1 MKMPAPKNI
10 VLNKSLL
17 EFLKT
22 EAGSG
27 SILAICAIVA
37 VVWANSPFAESYF
50 GFIHHHFTLSVPG
63 WSLDESVLEW
73 TKEGLMAIF
82 FFVVGLEIKYEI
94 FRGELSSPQKLALP
108 VIAAIGGMV
117 VPALVYAGINL
128 LPGGDLR
135 GWSVPM
141 ATDIAF
147 ALAILGLVGKSLPA
161 SLRVFLLTL
170 AIVDDLG
177 AVMVIGIF
185 YSHGFQVGYLVAV
198 AALLAVMASVKF
210 VSRSPFVL
218 YPLYAVLFVLIWA
231 MSIKSGLGPS
241 LVAVMAAFCVT
252 LDPGKNGEPVLKQV
266 LHYVHPYVAFG
277 ILPFFAFTASGFSL
291 AGAGVDSLTD
301 PRFLGVTLG
310 LFAGKQ
316 LGIFFAAWLAMRLK
330 LAAMPE
336 GATAWQLYGVCLLCG
351 IGFTMSLYLGALAF
365 PAGDEAAQIAVKS
378 GVVLGSLLSGC
389 AGALW
394 LSRKRSQE
402 KG

>member
-1 MKMPAPKNI
+1 MKTPAPPNTS
-10 VLNKSLL
+10 LNKSLL

-27 SILAICAIVA
+27 TLLAICAVLAI
-37 VVWANSPFAESYF
+37 VWANSPFAESYF
-50 GFIHHHFTLSVPG
+50 AFIHTHFTLSILG

-117 VPALVYAGINL
+117 VPAGFYVLINL
-128 LPGGDLR
+128 LPGGDLH

-147 ALAILGLVGKSLPA
+147 ALAILALVGKRLPS

-185 YSHGFQVGYLVAV
+185 YSHGFHVGYLAAMV
-198 AALLAVMASVKF
+198 ALLAIMAVVKF
-210 VSRSPFVL
+210 VIRSSVVL
-218 YPLYAVLFVLIWA
+218 YILYAILFVLIWA

-252 LDPGKNGEPVLKQV
+252 LDPAKNGEPVLKEV
-266 LHYVHPYVAFG
+266 LHHVHPYVAFL

-291 AGAGVDSLTD
+291 AGAGWHSLSD

-316 LGIFFAAWLAMRLK
+316 LGIFFAAWLAVRMK
-330 LAAMPE
+330 FAAMPE
-336 GATAWQLYGVCLLCG
+336 GATAYQLYGVCLLCG

-378 GVVLGSLLSGC
+378 GVVLGSLLSGGL
-389 AGALW
+389 GALW
-394 LSRKRSQE
+394 LSRKTV
-402 KG
+402 

>member
-1 MKMPAPKNI
+1 MKTSTP
-10 VLNKSLL
+10 LNRSLL
-17 EFLKT
+17 EFIKT

-27 SILAICAIVA
+27 TLLAIFAVVAI
-37 VVWANSPFAESYF
+37 VWANSPFAESYF
-50 GFIHHHFTLSVPG
+50 GFIHSHFTLSVLG

-73 TKEGLMAIF
+73 TKEGLMAVF

-117 VPALVYAGINL
+117 APALVYVGINL
-128 LPGGDLR
+128 LPGGDLH

-147 ALAILGLVGKSLPA
+147 ALAILALVGKGLPS

-185 YSHGFQVGYLVAV
+185 YSHGFHTGYL
-198 AALLAVMASVKF
+198 AAMAAFLAVMAAAKF
-210 VSRSPFVL
+210 VLRNGALL
-218 YPLYAVLFVLIWA
+218 YVAYAILFVLIWA

-252 LDPGKNGEPVLKQV
+252 LDPGKDGEPVLKKV
-266 LHYVHPYVAFG
+266 LHHVHPYVAFF

-291 AGAGVDSLTD
+291 AGAGWDSLTD

-316 LGIFFAAWLAMRLK
+316 LGIFFAAWLAVRMK
-330 LAAMPE
+330 FAAMPE
-336 GATAWQLYGVCLLCG
+336 GATAYQLYGVCLLCG

-365 PAGDEAAQIAVKS
+365 PAGDEMAQIAVKS
-378 GVVLGSLLSGC
+378 GVVLGSLLSG
-389 AGALW
+389 GLGVLW
-394 LSRKRSQE
+394 LSRKA
-402 KG
+402 G

>member
-1 MKMPAPKNI
+1 MKIPLP
-10 VLNKSLL
+10 LNRSLL
-17 EFLKT
+17 EFIKT

-27 SILAICAIVA
+27 TLLAIFAVVAI
-37 VVWANSPFAESYF
+37 VWANSPFAESYF
-50 GFIHHHFTLSVPG
+50 GFIHSHFTLSVLG

-73 TKEGLMAIF
+73 TKEGLMAVF

-117 VPALVYAGINL
+117 APALVYVGINL
-128 LPGGDLR
+128 LPGGDLH

-147 ALAILGLVGKSLPA
+147 ALAILALVGKGLPS

-185 YSHGFQVGYLVAV
+185 YSHGFHTGYLTAM
-198 AALLAVMASVKF
+198 AAFLAVMAAAKF
-210 VSRSPFVL
+210 VLRNGALL
-218 YPLYAVLFVLIWA
+218 YVAYAILFVLIWA

-252 LDPGKNGEPVLKQV
+252 LDPGKDGEPVLKKV
-266 LHYVHPYVAFG
+266 LHHVHPYVAFF

-291 AGAGVDSLTD
+291 AGAGWDSLTD

-316 LGIFFAAWLAMRLK
+316 LGIFFAAWLAVRMK
-330 LAAMPE
+330 FAAMPE
-336 GATAWQLYGVCLLCG
+336 GATAYQLYGVCLLCG

-365 PAGDEAAQIAVKS
+365 PAGDEMAQIAVKS
-378 GVVLGSLLSGC
+378 GVVLGSLLSG
-389 AGALW
+389 GLGVLW
-394 LSRKRSQE
+394 LSRKA
-402 KG
+402 G

>member
-1 MKMPAPKNI
+1 MKKPAP
-10 VLNKSLL
+10 LNKSLV

-27 SILAICAIVA
+27 TLLAIFAVLAI
-37 VVWANSPFAESYF
+37 VWANSPFADSYF
-50 GFIHHHFTLSVPG
+50 GFIHSHFTLSVPG

-117 VPALVYAGINL
+117 APALVYVLINL
-128 LPGGDLR
+128 LPGGDLH

-147 ALAILGLVGKSLPA
+147 ALAILALVGKGLPS

-185 YSHGFQVGYLVAV
+185 YSHGFHVGFLMAM
-198 AALLAVMASVKF
+198 AAFLTVMALAKF
-210 VSRSPFVL
+210 VFRNRIWL
-218 YPLYAVLFVLIWA
+218 YGAYAVLFVLIWA

-252 LDPGKNGEPVLKQV
+252 LDAAEGSEPVLKQV

-291 AGAGVDSLTD
+291 AGGGLDSLTD
-301 PRFLGVTLG
+301 PRFLGVVLG
-310 LFAGKQ
+310 LFVGKQ
-316 LGIFFAAWLAMRLK
+316 IGIFFAAWLAVRLK
-330 LAAMPE
+330 FATMPE
-336 GATAWQLYGVCLLCG
+336 GATAYQLYGVCLLCG

-378 GVVLGSLLSGC
+378 GVVMGSVLSGC
-389 AGALW
+389 AGAVL
-394 LSRKRSQE
+394 LSWKEFRKGS
-402 KG
+402 

>member
-1 MKMPAPKNI
+1 MKTPASPNTS
-10 VLNKSLL
+10 LNRSLL

-22 EAGSG
+22 ETGAGTL
-27 SILAICAIVA
+27 LAVCAVVA
-37 VVWANSPFAESYF
+37 IVWANSPFAGSYF
-50 GFIHHHFTLSVPG
+50 AFIHHHFTLSVPG
-63 WSLDESVLEW
+63 WRLDESVLEW

-94 FRGELSSPQKLALP
+94 CRGELSSPQKLALP
-108 VIAAIGGMV
+108 VIAALGGMAA
-117 VPALVYAGINL
+117 PALVYAAVNL

-147 ALAILGLVGKSLPA
+147 ALAILALVGKGLPV

-185 YSHGFQVGYLVAV
+185 YSHGFHVGYLAAM
-198 AALLAVMASVKF
+198 AALLAIMAMVKF
-210 VSRSPFVL
+210 VIRPSVFL
-218 YPLYAVLFVLIWA
+218 YGLYAILFLLIWA

-252 LDPGKNGEPVLKQV
+252 LDPAKNGEPVLKEV
-266 LHYVHPYVAFG
+266 LHHVHPYVAFG

-291 AGAGVDSLTD
+291 AGAGLDSLTD

-316 LGIFFAAWLAMRLK
+316 LGVFFAAWLAMRLK

-336 GATAWQLYGVCLLCG
+336 GATARQLYGVCLLCG

-378 GVVLGSLLSGC
+378 GVVFGSLLSGGL
-389 AGALW
+389 GALW
-394 LSRKRSQE
+394 LSQKIA
-402 KG
+402 

>member
-1 MKMPAPKNI
+1 MKTPAPPNTL
-10 VLNKSLL
+10 LNKSLL

-27 SILAICAIVA
+27 TLLAICAVLAI
-37 VVWANSPFAESYF
+37 VWANSPLAESYF
-50 GFIHHHFTLSVPG
+50 AFIHTHFTLSILG

-117 VPALVYAGINL
+117 VPAGFYVLINL
-128 LPGGDLR
+128 LPGGDLH

-147 ALAILGLVGKSLPA
+147 ALAILALVGKRLPS

-185 YSHGFQVGYLVAV
+185 YSHGFHVGYLAAMV
-198 AALLAVMASVKF
+198 ALLAVMAVVKF
-210 VSRSPFVL
+210 VIRPSVVL
-218 YPLYAVLFVLIWA
+218 YILYAILFVLIWA

-252 LDPGKNGEPVLKQV
+252 LDPAKNGEPVLKEV
-266 LHYVHPYVAFG
+266 LHHVHPYVAFL

-291 AGAGVDSLTD
+291 AGVGWHSLVD
-301 PRFLGVTLG
+301 PRCLGVTLG
-310 LFAGKQ
+310 LFVGKQ
-316 LGIFFAAWLAMRLK
+316 LGIFFAAWLAVRMK
-330 LAAMPE
+330 FAALPE
-336 GATAWQLYGVCLLCG
+336 GATAYQLYGVCLLCG

-378 GVVLGSLLSGC
+378 GVVLGSLLSGGL
-389 AGALW
+389 GALW
-394 LSRKRSQE
+394 LSRKTV
-402 KG
+402 

>member
-1 MKMPAPKNI
+1 MKIPLP
-10 VLNKSLL
+10 LNRSLL
-17 EFLKT
+17 EFIKT

-27 SILAICAIVA
+27 TLLAIFAVVAI
-37 VVWANSPFAESYF
+37 VWANSPFAESYF
-50 GFIHHHFTLSVPG
+50 GFIHSHFTLSVLG

-73 TKEGLMAIF
+73 TKEGLMAVF

-117 VPALVYAGINL
+117 APALVYVGINL
-128 LPGGDLR
+128 LPGGDLH

-147 ALAILGLVGKSLPA
+147 ALAILALVGKGLPS

-185 YSHGFQVGYLVAV
+185 YSHGFHAGYL
-198 AALLAVMASVKF
+198 AAMAAFLAVMAAAKF
-210 VSRSPFVL
+210 VLRNGALL
-218 YPLYAVLFVLIWA
+218 YVAYAILFVLIWA

-252 LDPGKNGEPVLKQV
+252 LDPAKNGEPVLKEV
-266 LHYVHPYVAFG
+266 LHHVHPYVAFF

-291 AGAGVDSLTD
+291 AGAGWDSLVD

-316 LGIFFAAWLAMRLK
+316 LGIFFAAWLAVRMK
-330 LAAMPE
+330 FAAMPE
-336 GATAWQLYGVCLLCG
+336 GATAYQLYGVCLLCG

-365 PAGDEAAQIAVKS
+365 PAGDEMAQIAVKS
-378 GVVLGSLLSGC
+378 GVVLGSLLSG
-389 AGALW
+389 GLGVLW
-394 LSRKRSQE
+394 LSRKA
-402 KG
+402 G

>member
-1 MKMPAPKNI
+1 MKTPAP
-10 VLNKSLL
+10 LNRSLL

-27 SILAICAIVA
+27 TLLAICALVA
-37 VVWANSPFAESYF
+37 IAWANSPLAGSYF
-50 GFIHHHFTLSVPG
+50 GFIHHHLTLSALG

-108 VIAAIGGMV
+108 VIAAVGGMV
-117 VPALVYAGINL
+117 VPALVYVAINL
-128 LPGGDLR
+128 LPGGDPR
-135 GWSVPM
+135 GWSVPV

-147 ALAILGLVGKSLPA
+147 ALAILALVGKGLPS

-185 YSHGFQVGYLVAV
+185 YSHGFNAGYLVATAV
-198 AALLAVMASVKF
+198 LLAVMAMVKF
-210 VSRSPFVL
+210 VLRAGVW
-218 YPLYAVLFVLIWA
+218 LYAAYAILFVLIWA

-252 LDPGKNGEPVLKQV
+252 LNPVKNGEPVLKEV
-266 LHYVHPYVAFG
+266 LHHVHPYVAFG

-291 AGAGVDSLTD
+291 AGAGWDSLTD
-301 PRFLGVTLG
+301 PRFLGVALG
-310 LFAGKQ
+310 LFIGKQ
-316 LGIFFAAWLAMRLK
+316 IGIFLAAWLAVRMK
-330 LAAMPE
+330 FAAMPE
-336 GATAWQLYGVCLLCG
+336 GATTWQIYGVCLLCG

-365 PAGDEAAQIAVKS
+365 PSSDEAAQIAVKS
-378 GVVLGSLLSGC
+378 GVVLGSLLSGGL
-389 AGALW
+389 GALW
-394 LSRKRSQE
+394 LSRKTA
-402 KG
+402 

>member
-1 MKMPAPKNI
+1 MWLLEIHHENTGP
-10 VLNKSLL
+10 LNRSLL
-17 EFLKT
+17 EFIKT

-27 SILAICAIVA
+27 TLLAIFAVLAI
-37 VVWANSPFAESYF
+37 VWANSPFAESYF
-50 GFIHHHFTLSVPG
+50 GFIHSHFTLSVLG

-73 TKEGLMAIF
+73 TKEGLMAVF

-117 VPALVYAGINL
+117 APALVYVGINL
-128 LPGGDLR
+128 LPGGDLH

-147 ALAILGLVGKSLPA
+147 ALAILALVGKGLPS

-185 YSHGFQVGYLVAV
+185 YSHGFHTGYL
-198 AALLAVMASVKF
+198 AAMAAFLAVMAAAKF
-210 VSRSPFVL
+210 VLRNGALL
-218 YPLYAVLFVLIWA
+218 YVAYAILFVLIWA

-252 LDPGKNGEPVLKQV
+252 LDPGKDGESVLKKV
-266 LHYVHPYVAFG
+266 LHHVHPYVAFF

-291 AGAGVDSLTD
+291 AGAGWDSLTD

-310 LFAGKQ
+310 LFVGKQ
-316 LGIFFAAWLAMRLK
+316 IGIFFAAWLAVRMK
-330 LAAMPE
+330 FAAMPE
-336 GATAWQLYGVCLLCG
+336 GATAYQLYGVCLLCG

-365 PAGDEAAQIAVKS
+365 PAGDETAQIAVKS
-378 GVVLGSLLSGC
+378 GVVLGSLLSG
-389 AGALW
+389 GLGVLW
-394 LSRKRSQE
+394 LSRKA
-402 KG
+402 G

>member
-1 MKMPAPKNI
+1 MKTPAPPNTS
-10 VLNKSLL
+10 LNKSLL

-27 SILAICAIVA
+27 TLLAICAVLAI
-37 VVWANSPFAESYF
+37 VWANSPFAESYF
-50 GFIHHHFTLSVPG
+50 AFIHTHFTLSILG

-117 VPALVYAGINL
+117 VPAGFYVLINL
-128 LPGGDLR
+128 LPGGDLH

-147 ALAILGLVGKSLPA
+147 ALAILALVGKRLPS

-185 YSHGFQVGYLVAV
+185 YSHGFHVGYLAAMV
-198 AALLAVMASVKF
+198 ALLAIMAVVKF
-210 VSRSPFVL
+210 VIRSSVVL
-218 YPLYAVLFVLIWA
+218 YILYAILFVLIWA

-252 LDPGKNGEPVLKQV
+252 LDPAKNGEPVLKEV
-266 LHYVHPYVAFG
+266 LHHVHPYVAFL

-291 AGAGVDSLTD
+291 AGAGWHSLSD

-316 LGIFFAAWLAMRLK
+316 LGIFFAAWLAVRLK
-330 LAAMPE
+330 FAAMPE
-336 GATAWQLYGVCLLCG
+336 GATAYQLYGVCLLCG

-378 GVVLGSLLSGC
+378 GVVLGSLLSGGL
-389 AGALW
+389 GALW
-394 LSRKRSQE
+394 LSRKTV
-402 KG
+402 

>member
-1 MKMPAPKNI
+1 MKKPAP
-10 VLNKSLL
+10 LNKSLV

-22 EAGSG
+22 EDGSG
-27 SILAICAIVA
+27 TLLAIFAVLAI
-37 VVWANSPFAESYF
+37 VWANSPFADSYF
-50 GFIHHHFTLSVPG
+50 GFIHSHFTLSVPG

-117 VPALVYAGINL
+117 APALVYVLINL
-128 LPGGDLR
+128 LPGGDLH

-147 ALAILGLVGKSLPA
+147 ALAILALVGKGLPS

-185 YSHGFQVGYLVAV
+185 YSHGFHVGYLMAM
-198 AALLAVMASVKF
+198 AAFLTVMALAKF
-210 VSRSPFVL
+210 VFRNRIWL
-218 YPLYAVLFVLIWA
+218 YGAYAVLFVLIWA

-252 LDPGKNGEPVLKQV
+252 LDAAEGSEPVLKQV

-291 AGAGVDSLTD
+291 AGAGLDSLTD
-301 PRFLGVTLG
+301 PRFLGVVLG
-310 LFAGKQ
+310 LFVGKQ
-316 LGIFFAAWLAMRLK
+316 IGIFFAAWLAVRLK
-330 LAAMPE
+330 FATMPE
-336 GATAWQLYGVCLLCG
+336 GATAYQLYGVCMLCG

-378 GVVLGSLLSGC
+378 GVVMGSVLSGC
-389 AGALW
+389 AGAVL
-394 LSRKRSQE
+394 LSWKEFRKGS
-402 KG
+402 

>member
-1 MKMPAPKNI
+1 MKTPAPPNAS
-10 VLNKSLL
+10 LNTSLL

-27 SILAICAIVA
+27 TLLAISALVAI
-37 VVWANSPFAESYF
+37 VWANSPLAGSYF

-63 WSLDESVLEW
+63 WHLDESVLEW
-73 TKEGLMAIF
+73 TKEGLLAIF

-117 VPALVYAGINL
+117 VPALVYVAINL

-147 ALAILGLVGKSLPA
+147 ALAILALVGKGLPS

-177 AVMVIGIF
+177 AVMVIGLF
-185 YSHGFQVGYLVAV
+185 YSHGFNAGYLVATAV
-198 AALLAVMASVKF
+198 LLAVMAMVKF
-210 VSRSPFVL
+210 VLRAGIW
-218 YPLYAVLFVLIWA
+218 LYAAYAILFVLIWA

-252 LDPGKNGEPVLKQV
+252 LNPTKNGEPVLKEV
-266 LHYVHPYVAFG
+266 LHHVHPYVAFA

-291 AGAGVDSLTD
+291 VGAGWHSLAD

-316 LGIFFAAWLAMRLK
+316 IGIFLAAWLAVRMK
-330 LAAMPE
+330 FAAMPV
-336 GATAWQLYGVCLLCG
+336 GATVRQLYGVCLLCG

-365 PAGDEAAQIAVKS
+365 PSGDEAAQIAVKS
-378 GVVLGSLLSGC
+378 GVVLGSFLSGGL
-389 AGALW
+389 GALW
-394 LSRKRSQE
+394 LSRKAA
-402 KG
+402 

>member
-1 MKMPAPKNI
+1 MKTPAPPNTL
-10 VLNKSLL
+10 LNKSLL

-27 SILAICAIVA
+27 TLLAIFAVVAI
-37 VVWANSPFAESYF
+37 VWANSPFAESYF
-50 GFIHHHFTLSVPG
+50 AFIHTHFTLSVPG

-108 VIAAIGGMV
+108 VVAAIGGMV
-117 VPALVYAGINL
+117 VPAGVYVLINL
-128 LPGGDLR
+128 LPGGDLH

-147 ALAILGLVGKSLPA
+147 ALAILALVGKNLPS

-185 YSHGFQVGYLVAV
+185 YSHGFHVGYLVAMV
-198 AALLAVMASVKF
+198 ALLAIMASVKF
-210 VSRSPFVL
+210 VLRSRAML
-218 YPLYAVLFVLIWA
+218 YGAYAVLFVLIWA

-252 LDPGKNGEPVLKQV
+252 LGPTKNGEPVLKEA
-266 LHYVHPYVAFG
+266 LHYVHPYVAFL

-291 AGAGVDSLTD
+291 AGAGWDSLAD

-310 LFAGKQ
+310 LFVGKQ
-316 LGIFFAAWLAMRLK
+316 LGIFFAAWLAVKLK

-365 PAGDEAAQIAVKS
+365 SAGDDAAQIAVKS
-378 GVVLGSLLSGC
+378 GVVLGSLLSGGL
-389 AGALW
+389 GALW
-394 LSRKRSQE
+394 LSRKTA
-402 KG
+402 

>member
-1 MKMPAPKNI
+1 MKTPAP
-10 VLNKSLL
+10 LNRSLL

-27 SILAICAIVA
+27 TLLAICAMLAI
-37 VVWANSPFAESYF
+37 VWANSPFADSYF
-50 GFIHHHFTLSVPG
+50 GFVHTHFTLAVPG
-63 WSLDESVLEW
+63 WRLDESVLEW
-73 TKEGLMAIF
+73 TKEGLMAVF

-108 VIAAIGGMV
+108 VIAAIGGMI
-117 VPALVYAGINL
+117 VPALVYVLINF
-128 LPGGDLR
+128 LPGGDLH

-147 ALAILGLVGKSLPA
+147 ALAILALVGKGLPA

-177 AVMVIGIF
+177 AVMVIGLF
-185 YSHGFQVGYLVAV
+185 YSHGFHVGYL
-198 AALLAVMASVKF
+198 AAMVTLLAVMTVVKF
-210 VSRSPFVL
+210 VLRKGIW
-218 YPLYAVLFVLIWA
+218 LYAAYAILFVLIWA

-252 LDPGKNGEPVLKQV
+252 LDPAKDGEPVLKTV
-266 LHYVHPYVAFG
+266 LHHVHPYVAFG

-291 AGAGVDSLTD
+291 AGAGWDSLTD
-301 PRFLGVTLG
+301 PRFLGVALG
-310 LFAGKQ
+310 LFIGKQ
-316 LGIFFAAWLAMRLK
+316 TGIFLAAWLAVRMK
-330 LAAMPE
+330 LAVMPE
-336 GATAWQLYGVCLLCG
+336 GAAAWQLYGVCLLCG

-378 GVVLGSLLSGC
+378 GVVMGSLLSGC
-389 AGALW
+389 AGAVL
-394 LSRKRSQE
+394 LSRKTA
-402 KG
+402 

>member
-1 MKMPAPKNI
+1 MKIPLP
-10 VLNKSLL
+10 LNRSLL
-17 EFLKT
+17 EFIKT

-27 SILAICAIVA
+27 TLLAIFAVVAI
-37 VVWANSPFAESYF
+37 VWANSPFAESYF
-50 GFIHHHFTLSVPG
+50 GFIHSHFTLSVLG

-73 TKEGLMAIF
+73 TKEGLMAVF

-117 VPALVYAGINL
+117 APALVYVGINL
-128 LPGGDLR
+128 LPGGDLH

-147 ALAILGLVGKSLPA
+147 ALAILALVGKGLPS

-185 YSHGFQVGYLVAV
+185 YSHGFHTGYL
-198 AALLAVMASVKF
+198 AAMAAFLAVMAAAKF
-210 VSRSPFVL
+210 ILRNGALL
-218 YPLYAVLFVLIWA
+218 YVAYAILFVLIWA

-252 LDPGKNGEPVLKQV
+252 LDPAKNGEPVLKEV
-266 LHYVHPYVAFG
+266 LHHVHPYVAFF

-291 AGAGVDSLTD
+291 AGAGWDSLVD

-316 LGIFFAAWLAMRLK
+316 LGIFFAAWLAVRMK
-330 LAAMPE
+330 FAAMPE
-336 GATAWQLYGVCLLCG
+336 GATAYQLYGVCLLCG

-365 PAGDEAAQIAVKS
+365 PAGDEMAQIAVKS
-378 GVVLGSLLSGC
+378 GVVLGSLLSG
-389 AGALW
+389 GLGVLW
-394 LSRKRSQE
+394 LSRKA
-402 KG
+402 G

>member
-1 MKMPAPKNI
+1 MKTPTPPNTS
-10 VLNKSLL
+10 LNTSLL

-27 SILAICAIVA
+27 TLLAIFAVVAI
-37 VVWANSPFAESYF
+37 VWANSPFADSYF
-50 GFIHHHFTLSVPG
+50 GFIHHHFTLSVLG
-63 WSLDESVLEW
+63 WSLNESVLEW

-108 VIAAIGGMV
+108 VVAAIGGMV
-117 VPALVYAGINL
+117 VPAGVYVFINL
-128 LPGGDLR
+128 LPGGDLH

-147 ALAILGLVGKSLPA
+147 ALAILALVGKGLPS

-185 YSHGFQVGYLVAV
+185 YSHGFQVGYLVAMV
-198 AALLAVMASVKF
+198 ALLAVMALAKF
-210 VSRSPFVL
+210 VLRNGIGL
-218 YPLYAVLFVLIWA
+218 YIAYALLFVLIWA

-252 LDPGKNGEPVLKQV
+252 LNSAKNGEPVLKEV
-266 LHYVHPYVAFG
+266 LHYVHPYVAFL

-291 AGAGVDSLTD
+291 AGAGWHSLTD

-316 LGIFFAAWLAMRLK
+316 LGIFFAAWLAVRMK
-330 LAAMPE
+330 FAAMPE
-336 GATAWQLYGVCLLCG
+336 GATAWQVYGVCLLCG

-365 PAGDEAAQIAVKS
+365 PAGDDAAQIAVKS
-378 GVVLGSLLSGC
+378 GVVLGSLLSGGL
-389 AGALW
+389 GALW
-394 LSRKRSQE
+394 LSRKPA
-402 KG
+402 

>member
-1 MKMPAPKNI
+1 MKTPTP
-10 VLNKSLL
+10 LNRSLL
-17 EFLKT
+17 EFIKT

-27 SILAICAIVA
+27 TLLAIFAVVAI
-37 VVWANSPFAESYF
+37 VWANSPFAESYF
-50 GFIHHHFTLSVPG
+50 GFIHSHFTLSVLG

-73 TKEGLMAIF
+73 TKEGLMAVF

-117 VPALVYAGINL
+117 APALVYVGINL
-128 LPGGDLR
+128 LPGGDLH

-147 ALAILGLVGKSLPA
+147 ALAILALVGKGLPS

-170 AIVDDLG
+170 AIVEDLG

-185 YSHGFQVGYLVAV
+185 YSHGFHAGYLAAMV
-198 AALLAVMASVKF
+198 ALLAVMAAAKF
-210 VSRSPFVL
+210 ILRNGALL
-218 YPLYAVLFVLIWA
+218 YVAYAILFVLIWA

-252 LDPGKNGEPVLKQV
+252 LDPGKDGEPVLKKV
-266 LHYVHPYVAFG
+266 LHHVHPYVAFF

-291 AGAGVDSLTD
+291 AGAGWDSLTD

-316 LGIFFAAWLAMRLK
+316 LGIFFAAWLAVRMK
-330 LAAMPE
+330 FAAMPE
-336 GATAWQLYGVCLLCG
+336 GATAYQLYGVCLLCG

-365 PAGDEAAQIAVKS
+365 PAGDETAQIAVKS
-378 GVVLGSLLSGC
+378 GVVLGSLLSG
-389 AGALW
+389 GLSVLW
-394 LSRKRSQE
+394 LSRKA
-402 KG
+402 G

>member
-1 MKMPAPKNI
+1 MKTPAP
-10 VLNKSLL
+10 LNRSLL
-17 EFLKT
+17 EFIKT

-27 SILAICAIVA
+27 TLLAIFAVLAI
-37 VVWANSPFAESYF
+37 VWANSPFAESYF
-50 GFIHHHFTLSVPG
+50 GFIHSHFTLSVLG

-73 TKEGLMAIF
+73 TKEGLMAVF

-117 VPALVYAGINL
+117 APALVYVGINL
-128 LPGGDLR
+128 LPGGDLH

-147 ALAILGLVGKSLPA
+147 ALAILALVGKGLPS

-185 YSHGFQVGYLVAV
+185 YSHGFHTGYL
-198 AALLAVMASVKF
+198 AAMAAFLAVMAAAKF
-210 VSRSPFVL
+210 VLRNGALL
-218 YPLYAVLFVLIWA
+218 YVAYAILFVLIWA

-252 LDPGKNGEPVLKQV
+252 LDPGKDGESVLKKV
-266 LHYVHPYVAFG
+266 LHHVHPYVAFF

-291 AGAGVDSLTD
+291 AGAGWDSLTD

-310 LFAGKQ
+310 LFVGKQ
-316 LGIFFAAWLAMRLK
+316 IGIFFAAWLAVRMK
-330 LAAMPE
+330 FAAMPE
-336 GATAWQLYGVCLLCG
+336 GATAYQLYGVCLLCG

-365 PAGDEAAQIAVKS
+365 PAGDETAQIAVKS
-378 GVVLGSLLSGC
+378 GVVLGSLLSG
-389 AGALW
+389 GLGVLW
-394 LSRKRSQE
+394 LSRKA
-402 KG
+402 G

>member
-1 MKMPAPKNI
+1 MKIPLP
-10 VLNKSLL
+10 LNRSLL
-17 EFLKT
+17 EFIKT

-27 SILAICAIVA
+27 TLLAIFAVVA
-37 VVWANSPFAESYF
+37 FVWANSPFAESYF
-50 GFIHHHFTLSVPG
+50 GFIHSHFTLSLLG

-73 TKEGLMAIF
+73 TKEGLMAVF

-117 VPALVYAGINL
+117 APALVYVGINL
-128 LPGGDLR
+128 LPGGDLH

-147 ALAILGLVGKSLPA
+147 ALAILALVGKGLPS

-185 YSHGFQVGYLVAV
+185 YSHGFHTGYL
-198 AALLAVMASVKF
+198 AAMAAFLAVMAAAKF
-210 VSRSPFVL
+210 VLRNGALL
-218 YPLYAVLFVLIWA
+218 YVAYAILFVLIWA

-252 LDPGKNGEPVLKQV
+252 LDPAKNGEPVLKEV
-266 LHYVHPYVAFG
+266 LHHVHPYVAFF

-291 AGAGVDSLTD
+291 AGAGWDSLVD

-316 LGIFFAAWLAMRLK
+316 LGIFFAAWLAVRMK
-330 LAAMPE
+330 FAAMPE
-336 GATAWQLYGVCLLCG
+336 GATAYQLYGVCLLCG

-365 PAGDEAAQIAVKS
+365 PAGDEMAQIAVKS
-378 GVVLGSLLSGC
+378 GVVLGSLLSG
-389 AGALW
+389 GLGVLW
-394 LSRKRSQE
+394 LSRKA
-402 KG
+402 G

>member
-1 MKMPAPKNI
+1 MKTPAPPNTP
-10 VLNKSLL
+10 LNKSLL

-27 SILAICAIVA
+27 SLLAFFAVVAI
-37 VVWANSPFAESYF
+37 VWANSPFADNYF
-50 GFIHHHFTLSVPG
+50 DFIHHHFTLSVLG
-63 WSLDESVLEW
+63 WTLDESVLEW

-117 VPALVYAGINL
+117 VPALVYVGINL
-128 LPGGDLR
+128 LPGGDLH

-147 ALAILGLVGKSLPA
+147 ALAILALVGKGLPS

-185 YSHGFQVGYLVAV
+185 YSHGFHIGYLAAMV
-198 AALLAVMASVKF
+198 ALLAVMAGAKF
-210 VSRSPFVL
+210 VLRNGIWL
-218 YPLYAVLFVLIWA
+218 YLAYAILFVLIWA

-252 LDPGKNGEPVLKQV
+252 LDPAKNGEPMLKEV
-266 LHYVHPYVAFG
+266 LHHVHPYVAFL

-291 AGAGVDSLTD
+291 AGAGLDSLTD

-310 LFAGKQ
+310 LFIGKQ
-316 LGIFFAAWLAMRLK
+316 IGIFLAAWLAVRMK
-330 LAAMPE
+330 FAAMPE
-336 GATAWQLYGVCLLCG
+336 GATAYQVYGVCLLCG

-365 PAGDEAAQIAVKS
+365 PVGDEAAQIAVKS
-378 GVVLGSLLSGC
+378 GVVLGSLLSGGL
-389 AGALW
+389 GAIW
-394 LSRKRSQE
+394 LSRKTA
-402 KG
+402 